1 MPRHFEKLAGPS
13 RFEWQRLDMLK
24 DLRLFYS
31 EFRRNFITT
40 GAIAPSSPL
49 LAKAMVFPLKQRQAD
64 PIRVL
69 EVGAGTGAVTQH
81 LVKKLRPGD
90 TLDIY
95 ELNPRFFLVLQENLQ
110 VKEYIKQGIRCS
122 LHNEDVRSLPD
133 DAFFDFI
140 ISGLPLNNFEPQTVE
155 EFLEIFLNH
164 LSPAGILAYFEYIGT
179 REFQSKIVT
188 GPERERLVRVGIAV
202 NTFLQK
208 YQYDSNH
215 VWWNLPPAKARY
227 CRKETEPI

>member
-1 MPRHFEKLAGPS
+1 
-13 RFEWQRLDMLK
+13 MLK

-40 GAIAPSSPL
+40 GAIVPSSPL
-49 LAKAMVFPLKQRQAD
+49 LAKAMIFPLKQRQAE

-81 LVKKLRPGD
+81 LLKELRTGD

-95 ELNPRFFLVLQENLQ
+95 ELNPRFFLVLRENLQ
-110 VKEYIKQGIRCS
+110 MTEYVNLGIQCT
-122 LHNEDVRSLPD
+122 LHNDDVRSLPD
-133 DAFFDFI
+133 NSLFHFI
-140 ISGLPLNNFEPQTVE
+140 ISGLPLNNFEPQIVE

-164 LSPAGILAYFEYIGT
+164 LSPGGILAYFEYIGT
-179 REFQSKIVT
+179 REFQSRIVK

-202 NTFLQK
+202 KTFLQK

-227 CRKETEPI
+227 CRKEAGQIQS

>member
-1 MPRHFEKLAGPS
+1 
-13 RFEWQRLDMLK
+13 MLK

-49 LAKAMVFPLKQRQAD
+49 LAKAMIFPLKQRRTE

-69 EVGAGTGAVTQH
+69 EVGAGTGAITQR
-81 LVKKLRPGD
+81 LLRELRAGD
-90 TLDIY
+90 SLDIY
-95 ELNPRFFLVLQENLQ
+95 ELNPRFFLVLRENLPFT
-110 VKEYIKQGIRCS
+110 EYISRGIKCN
-122 LHNEDVRSLPD
+122 LHNKDVRLLPD
-133 DAFFDFI
+133 KALFDFI

-155 EFLEIFLNH
+155 EFFDTFLNH
-164 LSPAGILAYFEYIGT
+164 LSPGGVLAYFEYIGT
-179 REFQSKIVT
+179 REFQSKISK
-188 GPERERLVRVGIAV
+188 GLERERLVRVGIAV
-202 NTFLQK
+202 KSFLQK

-227 CRKETEPI
+227 CRKETG

>member
-1 MPRHFEKLAGPS
+1 
-13 RFEWQRLDMLK
+13 MLK

-49 LAKAMVFPLKQRQAD
+49 LAKAMVFPLKQRQ
-64 PIRVL
+64 PTTIRVL

-81 LVKKLRPGD
+81 ILKELRPGD
-90 TLDIY
+90 NLDIY

-110 VKEYIKQGIRCS
+110 ITEYINRGIECS
-122 LHNEDVRSLPD
+122 MHNDDVRSLPG

-140 ISGLPLNNFEPQTVE
+140 ISGLPLNNFEPQIVE
-155 EFLEIFLNH
+155 EFLETFLNH
-164 LSPAGILAYFEYIGT
+164 LSPGGVLAYFEYLGT
-179 REFQSKIVT
+179 REFQSRIVK
-188 GPERERLVRVGIAV
+188 GSERERLVRVGIAV

-227 CRKETEPI
+227 CRKEIGHI

>member
-1 MPRHFEKLAGPS
+1 
-13 RFEWQRLDMLK
+13 MLK

-49 LAKAMVFPLKQRQAD
+49 LAKAMIFPLKQRQVE

-81 LVKKLRPGD
+81 LLKELRPGD
-90 TLDIY
+90 KLDIY
-95 ELNPRFFLVLQENLQ
+95 ELNPRFFLVLQKNLQ
-110 VKEYIKQGIRCS
+110 ITHYINQGIQCA
-122 LHNEDVRSLPD
+122 LHNDDVRSLPPG
-133 DAFFDFI
+133 AFFDFI

-155 EFLEIFLNH
+155 EFLETFLNH
-164 LSPAGILAYFEYIGT
+164 LSPGGILAYFEYIGT
-179 REFQSKIVT
+179 REFQSKIVK

-227 CRKETEPI
+227 CRKETGPI

>member
-1 MPRHFEKLAGPS
+1 
-13 RFEWQRLDMLK
+13 MLK

-31 EFRRNFITT
+31 EFRKTFITT

-49 LAKAMVFPLKQRQAD
+49 LARAMIFPLKQRQAE

-81 LVKKLRPGD
+81 LLKELKPGD
-90 TLDIY
+90 ALDIY
-95 ELNPRFFLVLQENLQ
+95 ELNPRFFLVLRENLQ
-110 VKEYIKQGIRCS
+110 ITDYLNQGIHCV
-122 LHNEDVRSLPD
+122 LHNEDVRSLPHD
-133 DAFFDFI
+133 SFFDFI
-140 ISGLPLNNFEPQTVE
+140 ISGLPLNNFEPHTVE
-155 EFLEIFLNH
+155 EFLETFLNH
-164 LSPAGILAYFEYIGT
+164 LSPGGILAYFEYIGT
-179 REFQSKIVT
+179 REFQSKIVK

-227 CRKETEPI
+227 CRKETGPI